1 VTIKTTDGKKE
12 EVLACQTPVCDGMR
26 IYVPSEEQMHMAEDA
41 QNLEADTRFP
51 ADRTENLVASCDI
64 GTTTV
69 VCHLSDGKNGRRLA
83 SVGEA
88 NAQRMYGADVISRIS
103 AASDGNL
110 EQMQQAIV
118 GQINTMIETLCLRA
132 GTDRSIDHIS
142 VAGNTVMCHIL
153 CGLSPETIG
162 VSPFAPLSFFGAEEP
177 AEKYGLKQG
186 KTLYIAPAV
195 AGYVGGDI
203 TADLLAAGMYTGGVR
218 DEKMTLLL
226 DIGTNGEM
234 VLGSAGSYV
243 CCATAAGPAF
253 EGAEITM
260 GMPACTGAVSKV
272 WLEEDEIRFSVIGGG
287 KPTGICGSG
296 LIDALAVALTVG
308 LVDETGCIA
317 DEEEVDEKWAHY
329 LTEDENGACIQ
340 IAGEVRLTQS
350 DIRKLQLAKAA
361 IAAGIEILLK
371 EQQISCEQVD
381 ELLLAGGFGSFLRI
395 ESAAAIGLI
404 PKQLLSSAQAVG
416 NAAGEGAV
424 LAGLSKEAQSKLGKI
439 SQSMHYVELSTHSAF
454 SESYMDQMYFM

>member
-1 VTIKTTDGKKE
+1 
-12 EVLACQTPVCDGMR
+12 
-26 IYVPSEEQMHMAEDA
+26 
-41 QNLEADTRFP
+41 
-51 ADRTENLVASCDI
+51 
-64 GTTTV
+64 
-69 VCHLSDGKNGRRLA
+69 
-83 SVGEA
+83 VGEA

-110 EQMQQAIV
+110 EQMQQAIA
-118 GQINTMIETLCLRA
+118 GQINTMIETLCQRA
-132 GTDRSIDHIS
+132 GTDRPIDHIS

-177 AEKYGLKQG
+177 AEKYGLKPG

-203 TADLLAAGMYTGGVR
+203 TADLLAAGMYTGGAR

-296 LIDALAVALTVG
+296 LIDALAAALTVG

-350 DIRKLQLAKAA
+350 DIRKIQLAKAA

-424 LAGLSKEAQSKLGKI
+424 LAGLSKEAQRKLGEI
-439 SQSMHYVELSTHSAF
+439 SQSMHYVELSTNPAF
-454 SESYMDQMYFM
+454 SESYMDQMYFE